1 MHSKEFAL
9 RIPNLQFV
17 QILTREFS
25 LNRYS
30 RKKNT
35 IFLLYIGLR
44 PFFSPWARDGGPDAD
59 ALYSVHIMLGLAGYS
74 VLAAPVGDAVQS
86 LPGFGDLS
94 SLPFKV
100 YSGYLTVPC
109 QTGLEPQLTG

>member
-1 MHSKEFAL
+1 
-9 RIPNLQFV
+9 
-17 QILTREFS
+17 
-25 LNRYS
+25 
-30 RKKNT
+30 
-35 IFLLYIGLR
+35 
-44 PFFSPWARDGGPDAD
+44 
-59 ALYSVHIMLGLAGYS
+59 MLGLAGYS

-109 QTGLEPQLTG
+109 DTGLEPQSLTLTLILTRATQGSNPEA